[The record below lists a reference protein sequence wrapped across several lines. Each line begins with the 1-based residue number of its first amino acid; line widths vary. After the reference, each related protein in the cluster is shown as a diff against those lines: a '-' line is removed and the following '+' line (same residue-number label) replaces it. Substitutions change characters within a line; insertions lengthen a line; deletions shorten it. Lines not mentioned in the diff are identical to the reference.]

1 MAEMEQALRSCMEQ
15 LVMARE
21 EREQIIVE
29 AATEISSE
37 KKRARELQ
45 HKLDDANKKA
55 AKLAAEKSG
64 LLRSADAKDAL
75 IAELRASEAAARGE
89 LAGAAARLEAA
100 QKQAGSLQYE
110 VRMLQRELEVR
121 AQEREYDLKAADAAR
136 RQQAELTKRVA
147 ELEAECQRLRAMVR
161 KRLPG
166 PAAIAK
172 MRDEVD
178 QPPQMTPRASPRR
191 APRPA
196 TPSSPRSVASSFAP
210 RTPSP
215 SPSPRRSSSVSEA
228 ESYAFRLRAV
238 EEENRALKQALA
250 RRENE
255 LQVVQMKYAD
265 EACKLTAVQRQLKE
279 MTEENRQLSDAN
291 CQSESWASALISEL
305 EQFRS
310 GSQNGA
316 SIMASDM
323 SLLDDF
329 AEIEKMEMA
338 SSDQKKI
345 PPPTSPKKTDMESV
359 TPEQNDNDL
368 VMNGNIP
375 NGHPEKVQDIW
386 ELVMHK
392 HEASGESVDTILEE
406 IMHALDQKTIST
418 ERENS
423 NASYDRSEVEK
434 MVRDLVEKLTS
445 MIGASAEDNVARSRP
460 LLPDKSELCGRLEHL
475 VQVCQDFLHGKA
487 NLEKFSDE
495 ICLIL
500 KYTLSQYFSNQDQ
513 SDTFDS
519 NTKNSDE
526 GMSVNTINTD
536 DQHNN
541 GTQGAKTAA
550 ALDIQEEAQE
560 EPIQSDEG
568 QITASHEE
576 KLDKDTP
583 GCVVDPD
590 DDILTGRKS
599 TSYEIQSP
607 AAEASV
613 KDWAAQEEEQLA
625 AVTDKLAECQET
637 ITILN
642 KQLKALATPASSG
655 PQDSPVFNPEAS
667 LAYKPQSLASILA
680 EEFANAKGS
689 GSPDTPKQVQCKE
702 EQDAFCA
709 APKRSPAREQ
719 NANAEDKDSIQI
731 VVHPVFTEPR
741 QDDVSPEPGKKKKRG
756 PSLLGRIMFRKKVE
770 GSS

>member
-29 AATEISSE
+29 AATEISAE

-64 LLRSADAKDAL
+64 LRRSADAKDAL

-121 AQEREYDLKAADAAR
+121 GQEREYDLKAADAAR

-178 QPPQMTPRASPRR
+178 QPTPQMTPRASPRR

-196 TPSSPRSVASSFAP
+196 TPSSPRSVASSFTP

-215 SPSPRRSSSVSEA
+215 SPSPRRSSSVVEA

-310 GSQNGA
+310 GNQDGA

-329 AEIEKMEMA
+329 AEIEKMEMT
-338 SSDQKKI
+338 SSDQKKA
-345 PPPTSPKKTDMESV
+345 DMGPV
-359 TPEQNDNDL
+359 ALEQNGNDL
-368 VMNGNIP
+368 VVNGNIP

-392 HEASGESVDTILEE
+392 HESSGESVDTILEE
-406 IMHALDQKTIST
+406 IRHALDQKTIST
-418 ERENS
+418 EREDS
-423 NASYDRSEVEK
+423 NVSYDQSEVEK

-445 MIGASAEDNVARSRP
+445 MIGASPEDNVARSRL
-460 LLPDKSELCGRLEHL
+460 LLPDKSELRGRLEHL
-475 VQVCQDFLHGKA
+475 VQVCHDFLLGKA
-487 NLEKFSDE
+487 NLEKFSEE

-513 SDTFDS
+513 SNTVDS

-526 GMSVNTINTD
+526 GMSVSTINTD

-568 QITASHEE
+568 QITASHQE

-590 DDILTGRKS
+590 DDILPGRKS
-599 TSYEIQSP
+599 TCYEIQSP
-607 AAEASV
+607 VAEASV

-625 AVTDKLAECQET
+625 ANADIQAAADKLAECQET

-642 KQLKALATPASSG
+642 KQLKALATPLPSG

-689 GSPDTPKQVQCKE
+689 GSPDTPKQVQYKE

-719 NANAEDKDSIQI
+719 NANAEDKDSTQI
-731 VVHPVFTEPR
+731 VVHPVFAEPR
-741 QDDVSPEPGKKKKRG
+741 DVSADPGKKKKRG